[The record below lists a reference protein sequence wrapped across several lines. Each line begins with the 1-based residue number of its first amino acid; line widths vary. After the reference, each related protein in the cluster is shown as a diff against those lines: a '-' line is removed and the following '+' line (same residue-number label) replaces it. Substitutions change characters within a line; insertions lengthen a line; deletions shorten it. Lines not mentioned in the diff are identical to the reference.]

1 MKVGLRLADETRQEA
16 VLPIRWMGTEDIPIV
31 FVNQVL
37 GQVGRQGE
45 VVLSFGQIT
54 PPALLGTPEQQREQA
69 KDIDFLPVKPVAR
82 LALTRVGLDD
92 LIRVLQQ
99 TRDNYQK
106 IEEAMAGETEEGG
119 EE

>member
-1 MKVGLRLADETRQEA
+1 MAEEMRQE
-16 VLPIRWMGTEDIPIV
+16 VTLPIVWSGTEDVPIV

-45 VVLSFGQIT
+45 VVLAFGQLT

-69 KDIDFLPVKPVAR
+69 REISFLPVKPVAR
-82 LALTRVGLDD
+82 LAFTRVGLDD
-92 LIRVLQQ
+92 LIGVLEQ

-106 IEEAMAGETEEGG
+106 IQEAMGEKAEGG
-119 EE
+119 DGA